1 MKVNAADLRVTE
13 SMRSPRRGFFCPR
26 ARTGDVSNRRRLERL
41 LRTKLNAVGRRYE
54 ETKRAYADAK
64 AASRLDIPTDEEG
77 RARIVCRRHAEKRA
91 VPLDPDAKPAC
102 YDPEHPDCRGCVE
115 DIREERIETW

>member
-1 MKVNAADLRVTE
+1 
-13 SMRSPRRGFFCPR
+13 
-26 ARTGDVSNRRRLERL
+26 VSNRRRLERL
-41 LRTKLNAVGRRYE
+41 LRTKLNSVGKRYE

-64 AASRLDIPTDEEG
+64 TAALANLPTDEEG

-91 VPLDPDAKPAC
+91 ASLDDDGRPAC
-102 YDPEHPDCRGCVE
+102 YDPDHPDCRGCVE